1 MSRLVDIRLLGGAD
15 LLSGNSQLLRT
26 RKSALIVSYLA
37 FYLGQ
42 KVTRE
47 RLRGLLWSD
56 RADEQAA
63 ASLRRSLVDIRKAF
77 QEQDASDAL
86 QVDTQS
92 LCLKEESVFS
102 DVVRFESLLKKEDE
116 GALAKAAELYRGDLL
131 AGMDFP
137 DEAFEEW
144 ATIERRR
151 LHSVASQLAERLSHK
166 AITDDTIKSTTAL
179 ASRLLT
185 LDRTDE
191 EAHRALIRLYLKQ
204 GRSTAA
210 AKQFSSC
217 EAALREEL
225 DVSPEEQTV
234 QLMRKAPQDLAN
246 SAAPETGSPEETI
259 RHSEL
264 HSAPAPK
271 RRGFHLYALAAIVAV
286 CLVTVGAVFFWADP
300 TSGDEEPASLERMAF
315 PLPDKPSIAVLP
327 LVNLSNDPGQERYVD
342 GLTNDIITDLSRFG
356 DLAVIS
362 AYSTFGYKGQPV
374 ATQTV
379 AEQLGVQYVL
389 KGSVQ
394 KEGNKFRLNAQLI
407 DALSGKHLWANRY
420 SVESD
425 DIFGLQ
431 DELTK
436 KVALA
441 IAGLDGS
448 VVQDRLALAKQKRKV
463 DLTAYDY
470 FLLASEA
477 RFNLT
482 PENITNAGELCAK
495 AAELDP
501 QFSRAFMCI
510 AFAKYLGWL
519 YGWIE
524 DPDTALQT
532 GFAAAKQAVAL
543 DRSEAEAHW
552 ILADYYQ
559 ITGQLEEAVD
569 SYKTALSLNPN
580 HADVMAE
587 WGWNM
592 IFLIGDPEE
601 GVKVVKQAMRLNP
614 YHAEW
619 YRHGLGNA
627 QYAAGQYEDA
637 IATLK
642 TIETH
647 VLDSRVAFAASYAR
661 LGMQKQAEEQKAF
674 VLELEPDFSIAEWL
688 MRHGVTEETDVA
700 KQFREGL
707 EKAGLSDGPAG

>member
-1 MSRLVDIRLLGGAD
+1 MAQKVEIRLLGGAD

-77 QEQDASDAL
+77 QEEEASDAL
-86 QVDTQS
+86 EVDTQS
-92 LCLKEESVFS
+92 LSLKASDVFS
-102 DVVRFESLLKKEDE
+102 DVVAFEDLIKKDDE
-116 GALAKAAELYRGDLL
+116 GSLIQAADIYKGNLL
-131 AGMDFP
+131 AGVDIP
-137 DEAFEEW
+137 DDAFEEW
-144 ATIERRR
+144 AGVERRR
-151 LHSVASQLAERLSHK
+151 LHTAASHLAERLSHMVTSDH
-166 AITDDTIKSTTAL
+166 AIQSTMAL

-185 LDRTDE
+185 IDRTDE

-204 GRSTAA
+204 GRSTSA
-210 AKQFSSC
+210 AKQFANC
-217 EAALREEL
+217 ETALKEEL
-225 DVSPEEQTV
+225 GVSPEEQTI
-234 QLMRKAPQDLAN
+234 QLMQ
-246 SAAPETGSPEETI
+246 AAPEDMASSQPSKTGSRKETADTPDPKPV
-259 RHSEL
+259 
-264 HSAPAPK
+264 APSPSSPFRLNSIAVV
-271 RRGFHLYALAAIVAV
+271 LAL
-286 CLVTVGAVFFWADP
+286 LVVIAGALFFWMGQRDK
-300 TSGDEEPASLERMAF
+300 SDEPASLERMAF

-356 DLAVIS
+356 DLAVIA
-362 AYSTFGYKGQPV
+362 AYSTFGYKGQEV
-374 ATQTV
+374 GTQTV

-394 KEGNKFRLNAQLI
+394 KEGNKFRLNAQLVN
-407 DALSGKHLWANRY
+407 ALTGKHLWADRY

-448 VVQDRLALAKQKRKV
+448 VVQDRLSLARQKRNV

-482 PENITNAGELCAK
+482 PENITNAGQLCEK

-524 DPDTALQT
+524 DPDIALKT

-559 ITGQLEEAVD
+559 ITGQIEEAID
-569 SYKTALSLNPN
+569 SYKTALALNPN

-592 IFLIGDPEE
+592 IFLTGESEE
-601 GVKVVKQAMRLNP
+601 GVKTVKQAMRLNP

-619 YRHGLGNA
+619 YRHGLGNT
-627 QYAAGQYEDA
+627 QYAARQYEDA

-647 VLDSRVAFAASYAR
+647 VLDSRVAFAASYAQ
-661 LGMQKQAEEQKAF
+661 LGQMKEAEEQRTF
-674 VLELEPDFSIAEWL
+674 ILELQPDFSIAEWL
-688 MRHGVTEETDVA
+688 IRHGVTEEAEVA
-700 KQFREGL
+700 KHFRDGL
-707 EKAGLSDGPAG
+707 EKVGLSDGPAD

>member
-1 MSRLVDIRLLGGAD
+1 MPEKVEIRLFGDTG
-15 LLSGNSQLLRT
+15 LLSGNSHLLRT
-26 RKSALIVSYLA
+26 RKSALVVAYLA
-37 FYLGQ
+37 FHLDQ
-42 KVTRE
+42 KVPRE
-47 RLRGLLWSD
+47 RLRRLLWSD

-63 ASLRRSLVDIRKAF
+63 GSLRRALVDIRKAF
-77 QEQDASDAL
+77 LEEDAATAFE
-86 QVDTQS
+86 VDTQS
-92 LCLKEESVFS
+92 LCLKESVVSS
-102 DVVRFESLLKKEDE
+102 DVVIFEQLLAAGDEASL
-116 GALAKAAELYRGDLL
+116 AQAADIYKGDLL
-131 AGMDFP
+131 SGIDIP
-137 DEAFEEW
+137 DDAFEEW
-144 ATIERRR
+144 AGNERRR
-151 LHSVASQLAERLSHK
+151 LNASASHLVEQLSLLATSETSFQNAISLATRL
-166 AITDDTIKSTTAL
+166 L
-179 ASRLLT
+179 AS
-185 LDRTDE
+185 DRTNE
-191 EAHRALIRLYLKQ
+191 EAHRSLIRIYLKQ

-217 EAALREEL
+217 EAALKEEL
-225 DVSPEEQTV
+225 GVAPEEQTV
-234 QLMRKAPQDLAN
+234 LLIR
-246 SAAPETGSPEETI
+246 SAPEEAGSLTASDTVS
-259 RHSEL
+259 RHQKYPREAS
-264 HSAPAPK
+264 PAQTTLSK
-271 RRGFHLYALAAIVAV
+271 THRNSWIVAV
-286 CLVTVGAVFFWADP
+286 ALCACLGIIGALFFWPDQSAQ
-300 TSGDEEPASLERMAF
+300 SEEPASLERMAF
-315 PLPDKPSIAVLP
+315 PLPEKPSIAVLP

-356 DLAVIS
+356 DLAVIA
-362 AYSTFGYKGQPV
+362 AYSTFGYKGQTV
-374 ATQTV
+374 GIQTV
-379 AEQLGVQYVL
+379 AEQLGVHYVL

-407 DALSGKHLWANRY
+407 DALSGKHLWAERY

-436 KVALA
+436 KVAFA
-441 IAGLDGS
+441 IAGLGGS
-448 VVQDRLALAKQKRKV
+448 VVHDRLSLAKQKRKV

-482 PENITNAGELCAK
+482 PENITNAGELCEK

-501 QFSRAFMCI
+501 QFSRAYMCI

-524 DPDTALQT
+524 DPDTALKT

-559 ITGQLEEAVD
+559 ITGQIEEAID
-569 SYKTALSLNPN
+569 SYKTALALNPN

-592 IFLIGDPEE
+592 IFLTGDAPE
-601 GVKVVKQAMRLNP
+601 GVKTVKQAMRLNP

-647 VLDSRVAFAASYAR
+647 VLDSRVAFAGSYAQ
-661 LGMQKQAEEQKAF
+661 LGQMKEAEEQKAF
-674 VLELEPDFSIAEWL
+674 ILGLQPDFSIAEWL
-688 MRHGVTEETDVA
+688 VRHGVTEDANVA
-700 KQFREGL
+700 KHFREGL